1 MILELS
7 GFVFSLTILLLPV
20 IDFSLEIVI
29 AILHLINDLLILAD
43 FNLIVF
49 VVVDFAVKF

>member
-29 AILHLINDLLILAD
+29 AILHLINDLLIFAD